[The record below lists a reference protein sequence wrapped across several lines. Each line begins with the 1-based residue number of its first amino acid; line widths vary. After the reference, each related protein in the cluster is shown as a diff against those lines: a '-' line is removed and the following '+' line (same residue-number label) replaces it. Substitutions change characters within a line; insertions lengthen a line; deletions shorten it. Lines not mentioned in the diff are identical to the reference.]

1 MHLKMGVVIMFGAA
15 RAKTEVSVDQAMG
28 LRQKFGSGSG
38 VWLDSQWDSA
48 SPGVTDSK
56 QGTTFNCGRAVAER
70 ESDYACIDSNSCT
83 MTPDELTEMKNREAD
98 IDQYCNLGFNP
109 LPDIF
114 LN

>member
-1 MHLKMGVVIMFGAA
+1 
-15 RAKTEVSVDQAMG
+15 
-28 LRQKFGSGSG
+28 
-38 VWLDSQWDSA
+38 
-48 SPGVTDSK
+48 
-56 QGTTFNCGRAVAER
+56 
-70 ESDYACIDSNSCT
+70 

>member
-1 MHLKMGVVIMFGAA
+1 MRKPKSVSTRLWDCVKNLAAAAVFGWI
-15 RAKTEVSVDQAMG
+15 G
-28 LRQKFGSGSG
+28 WYLY
-38 VWLDSQWDSA
+38 SQWDSA
-48 SPGVTDSK
+48 SPSVTDSK